1 VLLHVDFWAST
12 VLISG
17 FFSWFWVSGNF
28 CYQGPPAAAAASSDI
43 DDLDLN
49 GYSKTH
55 LRSISGLLLYKRG
68 NNQMTKGKDDD
79 GSNGSPCHG
88 SKDWTKAAMLRSS
101 SNGWFISVWR

>member
-1 VLLHVDFWAST
+1 VEIGILMAFC
-12 VLISG
+12 
-17 FFSWFWVSGNF
+17 FWVT
-28 CYQGPPAAAAASSDI
+28 DI

-49 GYSKTH
+49 GYSKTN

-68 NNQMTKGKDDD
+68 KDQMTKGKDDD

-101 SNGWFISVWR
+101 ISNWWFVSVWR

>member
-1 VLLHVDFWAST
+1 VEIGILMAFC
-12 VLISG
+12 
-17 FFSWFWVSGNF
+17 FWVT
-28 CYQGPPAAAAASSDI
+28 DI